1 MAEPIAALASAPG
14 LGGVALIRLSGE
26 GVYAIADRLAPRLSP
41 PPSDRPAGTFAY
53 ATLRGPEGETLDD
66 AVLLFY
72 RAPHSYTG
80 EDTVELCVHGG
91 AVVPQRVLDALFR
104 LGARPAGPGEFTR
117 RAFLNGRLDLTQ
129 AEAVADLIAAK
140 TPRAEQAARA
150 NLHGRLSNALT
161 PLYDDAL
168 ALSADVEHLLD
179 FDEGELP
186 PDFADQARERLADLA
201 DRAHALLATW
211 RQGRLLRQ
219 GALVVLAGPP
229 NAGKSTLLN
238 ALLGADRAI
247 VSPEPG
253 TTRDSIEEAL
263 DLDGVPLRLVD
274 TAGLRDAPGD
284 IERQGVARAKDL
296 IARADVVLCL
306 LPPGEDPPPDLPPAA
321 ILLRTKS
328 DLLPTPPCGAVPGV
342 PLEAPCGAVPGVPCD
357 AVPVEPLEVPC
368 GAVPGA
374 PLEVPCGAKSVE
386 PLGVPCGTAFGVSS
400 VSTNTSGT
408 QGPGTVERPA
418 GPNGF
423 QSANQL
429 ISQSAGRSGGAPVS
443 SWRPES
449 AISALADP
457 EGARKTVFAL
467 LRQALATQ
475 QGERDVAT
483 LATERQYA
491 GLAQTLAALQ
501 DARAALDR
509 GEPGLVP
516 AAQRLRDAADAL
528 GQILGR
534 VYADDL
540 LDRLFS
546 HFCIGK

>member
-1 MAEPIAALASAPG
+1 MGEPIAALATAPG

-26 GVYAIADRLAPRLSP
+26 GAYALADRLAPRLDP
-41 PPSDRPAGTFAY
+41 PPSARPAGTFAY
-53 ATLRGPEGETLDD
+53 ATLRTPEGDPLDD

-72 RAPHSYTG
+72 RAPRSYTG

-91 AVVPQRVLDALFR
+91 AVVPRRVLEALFR

-150 NLHGRLSNALT
+150 NLRGRLSNALG

-186 PDFADQARERLADLA
+186 PDFADRAAARLDALAA
-201 DRAHALLATW
+201 RAHALLATW

-219 GALVVLAGPP
+219 GAIVVLAGPP

-253 TTRDSIEEAL
+253 TTRDAIEEAL
-263 DLDGVPLRLVD
+263 DLDGVPVRLVD

-284 IERQGVARAKDL
+284 VERQGVARARDL

-306 LPPGEDPPPDLPPAA
+306 LPPGEEPPPDLPPTAL
-321 ILLRTKS
+321 LLRTKA
-328 DLLPTPPCGAVPGV
+328 DLAPDGTGDAGDSGDAGATDRPVAPEGRGQASKPPN
-342 PLEAPCGAVPGVPCD
+342 
-357 AVPVEPLEVPC
+357 
-368 GAVPGA
+368 
-374 PLEVPCGAKSVE
+374 
-386 PLGVPCGTAFGVSS
+386 FQ
-400 VSTNTSGT
+400 TS
-408 QGPGTVERPA
+408 
-418 GPNGF
+418 
-423 QSANQL
+423 
-429 ISQSAGRSGGAPVS
+429 
-443 SWRPES
+443 
-449 AISALADP
+449 ISALTDP
-457 EGARKTVFAL
+457 EGARATVLTL

-475 QGERDVAT
+475 QGESDAAT

-491 GLAQTLAALQ
+491 GLAQAHAALR
-501 DARAALDR
+501 DAQTALGR
-509 GEPGLVP
+509 GEAGLVP

-534 VYADDL
+534 TYADDL
-540 LDRLFS
+540 LDTLFS
-546 HFCIGK
+546 RFCVGK

>member
-1 MAEPIAALASAPG
+1 MGEPIAALATAPG

-26 GVYAIADRLAPRLSP
+26 GAYALADRLAPRLDP
-41 PPSDRPAGTFAY
+41 PPSARPAGTFAY
-53 ATLRGPEGETLDD
+53 ATLRTPEGDPLDD

-72 RAPHSYTG
+72 RAPRSYTG

-91 AVVPQRVLDALFR
+91 AVVPRRVLEALFR

-150 NLHGRLSNALT
+150 NLRGRLSNALG

-186 PDFADQARERLADLA
+186 PDFADRAAARLDALAA
-201 DRAHALLATW
+201 RAHALLATW

-263 DLDGVPLRLVD
+263 DLDGVPVRLVD

-284 IERQGVARAKDL
+284 VERQGVARARDL

-306 LPPGEDPPPDLPPAA
+306 LPPGETPPPDLPPTAL
-321 ILLRTKS
+321 LLRTKA
-328 DLLPTPPCGAVPGV
+328 DL
-342 PLEAPCGAVPGVPCD
+342 APD
-357 AVPVEPLEVPC
+357 
-368 GAVPGA
+368 
-374 PLEVPCGAKSVE
+374 
-386 PLGVPCGTAFGVSS
+386 
-400 VSTNTSGT
+400 TSGA
-408 QGPGTVERPA
+408 QGPGTVVRRDA
-418 GPNGF
+418 PNGEGPGPLRPF
-423 QSANQL
+423 A
-429 ISQSAGRSGGAPVS
+429 S
-443 SWRPES
+443 SRRPEA
-449 AISALADP
+449 AISALTDP
-457 EGARKTVFAL
+457 EGARATVLTL

-475 QGERDVAT
+475 QGESDAAT

-491 GLAQTLAALQ
+491 GLAQAHAALR
-501 DARAALDR
+501 DAQTALGR
-509 GEPGLVP
+509 GEAGLVP

-534 VYADDL
+534 TYADDL
-540 LDRLFS
+540 LDTLFS
-546 HFCIGK
+546 RFCVGK

>member
-41 PPSDRPAGTFAY
+41 PPSARPAGTFAY

-186 PDFADQARERLADLA
+186 PDFADHARERLADLA
-201 DRAHALLATW
+201 GRAHALLATW

-321 ILLRTKS
+321 ILLCTKS
-328 DLLPTPPCGAVPGV
+328 DLLP
-342 PLEAPCGAVPGVPCD
+342 
-357 AVPVEPLEVPC
+357 
-368 GAVPGA
+368 
-374 PLEVPCGAKSVE
+374 
-386 PLGVPCGTAFGVSS
+386 
-400 VSTNTSGT
+400 NTSGT

-418 GPNGF
+418 GPNGEVPGPLRPF
-423 QSANQL
+423 
-429 ISQSAGRSGGAPVS
+429 VS
-443 SWRPES
+443 SWRPEA

-457 EGARKTVFAL
+457 EGARAAVFAL

-475 QGERDVAT
+475 QGERDAAT

-501 DARAALDR
+501 DARASLDR